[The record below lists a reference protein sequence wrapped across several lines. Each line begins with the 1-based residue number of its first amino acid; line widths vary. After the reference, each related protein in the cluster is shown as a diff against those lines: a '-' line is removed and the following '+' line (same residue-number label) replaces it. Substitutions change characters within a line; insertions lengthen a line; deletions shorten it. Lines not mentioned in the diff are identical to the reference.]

1 VPKRGRPNR
10 NDTYETLF
18 IALAH
23 PSRRRILMTMNFEG
37 GSMSAGEIAAMFAE
51 SWPTTTGH
59 LRVLEDAG
67 VVHHERQ
74 GRTRIYRIDRKR
86 LALAEQWLA
95 WFSKDPH

>member
-1 VPKRGRPNR
+1 M
-10 NDTYETLF
+10 TL
-18 IALAH
+18 
-23 PSRRRILMTMNFEG
+23 NFEG
-37 GSMSAGEIAAMFAE
+37 GSMSSGEIAAMFKE

-67 VVHHERQ
+67 VVHHERV

-95 WFSKDPH
+95 WFSKGTH